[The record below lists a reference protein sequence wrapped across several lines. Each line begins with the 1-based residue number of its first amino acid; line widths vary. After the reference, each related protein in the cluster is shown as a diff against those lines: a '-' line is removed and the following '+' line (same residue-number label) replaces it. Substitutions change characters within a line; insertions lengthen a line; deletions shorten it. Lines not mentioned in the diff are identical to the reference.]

1 MEDPGSEAVALL
13 AELVGIE
20 SVNPGLVPAAAGE
33 QRIVE
38 HLRERLARA
47 GFAVTVVPARGR
59 VDRPSLIAVP
69 PGSRDRS
76 AVVLY
81 GHLDTVGVTGMLE
94 PFVPRVEG
102 ERLYARGAAD
112 MKGGVAALVV
122 AAERLAAA
130 DAPVRPLLALVADE
144 EDASLGSEAVIETL
158 PALGI
163 RPEACLIGEPTDLAL
178 ARSLRGFAVVK
189 VIFAGRAAHSSQA
202 EDGVNAVT
210 NLGRLL
216 KASTYELLL

>member
-1 MEDPGSEAVALL
+1 MADPGSEAVALL
-13 AELVGIE
+13 AELVGID

-69 PGSRDRS
+69 PGSRDRP

-94 PFVPRVEG
+94 PFAPGSR
-102 ERLYARGAAD
+102 ASASMPAA
-112 MKGGVAALVV
+112 
-122 AAERLAAA
+122 
-130 DAPVRPLLALVADE
+130 P
-144 EDASLGSEAVIETL
+144 
-158 PALGI
+158 
-163 RPEACLIGEPTDLAL
+163 PT
-178 ARSLRGFAVVK
+178 
-189 VIFAGRAAHSSQA
+189 
-202 EDGVNAVT
+202 
-210 NLGRLL
+210 
-216 KASTYELLL
+216 